1 MAWMVSLSVSLIS
14 GIAGLLLG
22 GIIAN
27 ACVSWYGISS
37 REGGSGYY
45 VLLLAVAGG
54 VLGSLVGLLA
64 ARGVAGYWGSGLG
77 RELAAAF
84 AAVLLLAAVVA
95 LGCRV
100 LADVPPRF
108 EGRELVLEV
117 EFRFPAADAKASSPM
132 AEGDWRFELS
142 SLSGS
147 VVRRKMQGVLNAAE
161 ARLDSGRWIVPGA
174 VDLFT
179 ERGGR
184 VVTLSRS
191 DREGSGGFSLPL
203 PRRPGRRF
211 LDWSDWIPRQQ
222 PDGQPWPADRMS
234 CRFRVQPVSL
244 LEPSP
249 VEDPAAAEAARR
261 EAEFVAIPADALVQ
275 QFFPY
280 LAWEQPQ
287 TARARERITARP
299 NLESE
304 LGALA
309 VDADA
314 TVAGAALRCI
324 ADLPQPGPG
333 YIRIVETA
341 GHDLVR
347 RMIEGNATTAEQDPA
362 YHWAAAIMVRFGGWF
377 AAAQALREK
386 GGGNFV
392 PELRAVLEQ
401 SRVRPESRAMRSDV
415 CRVASY
421 HLHEWAGV
429 PPLATDPPPR

>member
-1 MAWMVSLSVSLIS
+1 MAWMVSLAVSLIS

-22 GIIAN
+22 GLIAN

-37 REGGSGYY
+37 REGGSGYL
-45 VLLLAVAGG
+45 VILLAVAGG
-54 VLGSLVGLLA
+54 ILGGLVGLLA

-77 RELAAAF
+77 RELAAALV
-84 AAVLLLAAVVA
+84 AVLLLAAVA
-95 LGCRV
+95 TLGCRV
-100 LADVPPRF
+100 LADVPPRL
-108 EGRELVLEV
+108 EGRELVLLV
-117 EFRFPAADAKASSPM
+117 EFRFPAADGTASSPVS
-132 AEGDWRFELS
+132 EGDWRFELS

-147 VVRRKMQGVLNAAE
+147 MVRRKMQGVVKAAE
-161 ARLDSGRWIVPGA
+161 ARLDSGRWIVPGT

-184 VVTLSRS
+184 VVTLSQS
-191 DREGSGGFSLPL
+191 DREGGCGFTLPL

-211 LDWSDWIPRQQ
+211 LDWSDWTPRQQ

-244 LEPSP
+244 PEPAP
-249 VEDPAAAEAARR
+249 VEDPAAIEAARR
-261 EAEFVAIPADALVQ
+261 EAEFVAIPADAPVQ

-324 ADLPQPGPG
+324 AGLPQPGPG
-333 YIRIVETA
+333 YLRIVETA
-341 GHDLVR
+341 GRDLVR
-347 RMIEGNATTAEQDPA
+347 RMVEGNAITAEQDPSYDWVLA
-362 YHWAAAIMVRFGGWF
+362 
-377 AAAQALREK
+377 EK
-386 GGGNFV
+386 GKRV
-392 PELRAVLEQ
+392 VLI
-401 SRVRPESRAMRSDV
+401 D
-415 CRVASY
+415 
-421 HLHEWAGV
+421 
-429 PPLATDPPPR
+429 TDPQCN